1 MFNIDQA
8 EAFLNVLL
16 EKHEDHLQDARG
28 FGVKTAALPKGLMTL
43 AEAQKIVAS
52 FEKDTEQLNKF
63 IMGMHSAGKPPADMK
78 TEFDALL
85 AKANKA
91 LDKFLKDKKAA
102 QEAIEKYEDL
112 LVGEHFQ
119 EAFEALR
126 HAVLDFDLT
135 DTADIDFTTKLELN
149 ADPAYANG
157 QVILS
162 LGSTK
167 VMTVTIGYRASDDLY
182 WTNLFLHK
190 NSKNYKHVVEKT
202 GHTFLPRFIRESSEQ
217 VKALADKEI
226 PGLFRSK
233 KKVELTVVD
242 PAQLMEA
249 LYPAFTTKLKEIWG
263 GGNIIL
269 PWRTRLELDSKG
281 TEGKTTLNF
290 SGHGWNDQVSQGMAE
305 SRLQSMETQRKK
317 LMTPFEV
324 KTTDGRVWVANP
336 KVEDW
341 SYSVTSGTRTYK
353 FTPATLSSVWPLE
366 WQTNIQAIPMTD
378 LRKRALNYALDPA
391 PFGAKKTELVQAI
404 RAAATKSGFPMP
416 SNFRVLDG
424 PISYTLTLKKTPGK
438 AASDEHFAKLYLTAG
453 GSDFYNYIPIP
464 DVARA
469 FREAVDNA
477 RHERGHDSYSGTIK
491 EKDGY
496 KVRSQEPMTRAK
508 ANDFADRD
516 MENNQK
522 WGPAFAV
529 PVAEEKVL
537 KKETVTVTV
546 DAKDENDARRR
557 GAMKIKATG
566 RIPPNATILVT
577 ITKVGGAG
585 MTPGGKIKTFD
596 VTGERKAAIVGVT
609 TGWLFYGIA
618 SS

>member
-52 FEKDTEQLNKF
+52 FEKDTEQLKKF
-63 IMGMHSAGKPPADMK
+63 VAGMYNAGKPPADMK

-85 AKANKA
+85 TKANKA
-91 LDKFLKDKKAA
+91 LEKFEKDRKAA
-102 QEAIEKYEDL
+102 QEAISKYEDH

-126 HAVLDFDLT
+126 HAVLDFDLA

-149 ADPAYANG
+149 VDPAYANG

-167 VMTVTIGYRASDDLY
+167 VMTATIGYRASDDLY

-190 NSKNYKHVVEKT
+190 NGKNYKHVVEKT

-233 KKVELTVVD
+233 KKVELKVVD
-242 PAQLMEA
+242 PAQLLGALSPALEA
-249 LYPAFTTKLKEIWG
+249 KIKEIKG
-263 GGNIIL
+263 GDFRWNT
-269 PWRTRLELDSKG
+269 PPNMDSSGTKG
-281 TEGKTTLNF
+281 SAF
-290 SGHGWNDQVSQGMAE
+290 IRFAGHGWGEQISQGQAE
-305 SRLQSMETQRKK
+305 TRVRILEDMRKK

-324 KTTDGRVWVANP
+324 KATDGRVWVTNP
-336 KVEDW
+336 RVDNW
-341 SYSVTSGTRTYK
+341 VYYVSSGSRTIP
-353 FTPATLSSVWPLE
+353 FEPATLSSAWPLE
-366 WQTNIQAIPMTD
+366 WQTNVQAIPMTD
-378 LRKRALNYALDPA
+378 LRKRALTYAVDPT
-391 PFGAKKTELVQAI
+391 PFGAKKTELVMAI
-404 RAAATKSGFPMP
+404 RAAAIKAGFPMP
-416 SNFRVLDG
+416 SGPRISDG
-424 PISYTLTLKKTPGK
+424 PLFLTFSLKQAPGK
-438 AASDEHFAKLYLTAG
+438 AASDEHFAKLYHTAG

-508 ANDFADRD
+508 ANDFASRD
-516 MENNQK
+516 MDNNEK

-537 KKETVTVTV
+537 KKEVVTVTIE
-546 DAKDENDARRR
+546 AKDENDARRR

-577 ITKVGGAG
+577 VTKVGGAG
-585 MTPGGKIKTFD
+585 MTPGGKIKTFE